1 MLGPGRSQPDER
13 EADRPGHGSGSG
25 RTAARSC
32 HQGTAHQVP
41 AASDHDP
48 HGRAGRHLCLHRL
61 QGRRGK
67 RPGARIPEGRP
78 GHQGPARPDA
88 AAASRSASDDRPRR
102 APRTWQHGHG
112 QVHPGQC
119 RGCGVHRLA
128 GQARRRRLPGRQ
140 GHRSRGQ
147 GVVKAA
153 GPLGKVIEADSTRI
167 NPGDDYPA
175 RFTFGSGANSLIMM
189 NRIAFFSEDERKD
202 ELDAEGQNA
211 LLRWA
216 DKNQLGQHSELLG
229 WFTARRNA
237 ALTELGRQG
246 LTVRRFRAEPEWR
259 LAVGLGNKA
268 NPYEIGLS
276 LHGTY
281 GWPVIPA
288 TSLKGLAAGWAVA
301 SGADHRD
308 VRRVLGTPRLDVPPA
323 PAPKYNPDD
332 SERLAGELL
341 ASRGTVCFLDAIPAA
356 K

>member
-1 MLGPGRSQPDER
+1 M
-13 EADRPGHGSGSG
+13 
-25 RTAARSC
+25 
-32 HQGTAHQVP
+32 
-41 AASDHDP
+41 
-48 HGRAGRHLCLHRL
+48 
-61 QGRRGK
+61 
-67 RPGARIPEGRP
+67 
-78 GHQGPARPDA
+78 
-88 AAASRSASDDRPRR
+88 
-102 APRTWQHGHG
+102 
-112 QVHPGQC
+112 
-119 RGCGVHRLA
+119 
-128 GQARRRRLPGRQ
+128 
-140 GHRSRGQ
+140 
-147 GVVKAA
+147 KAA

-237 ALTELGRQG
+237 AVTELGRQG

-356 K
+356 KPVDVQLDVLTPHVKPYYDDIATGKSPLRPPAEYHNPVPVKFLTVRGTFAVDLYGEDPDDVDLAAGWLTGAASELGAGGKTAAGYGYLVMTPGPNGADSS